1 MAIAE
6 ERFPTTTVKVIGIL
20 WILRRTNNMIADNII
35 CSVEDDDFAMSGYK
49 VGDFSDAEL
58 EMIVNEMR
66 ESLCTDA
73 FYHAF
78 HDAIQ
83 FVINERNSN

>member
-6 ERFPTTTVKVIGIL
+6 KRFLIMTVKVIGIL
-20 WILRRTNNMIADNII
+20 WTWGRMNNMIADNII
-35 CSVEDDDFAMSGYK
+35 CSVEDSDFHMAGYK
-49 VGDFSDAEL
+49 VRDFSDTEL
-58 EMIVNEMR
+58 EMIVDEMR

-83 FVINERNSN
+83 TVINKRNSN

>member
-1 MAIAE
+1 
-6 ERFPTTTVKVIGIL
+6 
-20 WILRRTNNMIADNII
+20 MIANNII
-35 CSVEDDDFAMSGYK
+35 VSVEDDDFAMSGYK

-66 ESLCTDA
+66 DSLCTDA

-78 HDAIQ
+78 HDAIKT
-83 FVINERNSN
+83 VINEKNTNRKSSFFDINKYP

>member
-1 MAIAE
+1 
-6 ERFPTTTVKVIGIL
+6 
-20 WILRRTNNMIADNII
+20 MIADNII
-35 CSVEDDDFAMSGYK
+35 CSVEDDDFHMAGYK

-58 EMIVNEMR
+58 ETIVNEMR
-66 ESLCTDA
+66 DTLCTDA

-83 FVINERNSN
+83 VVLRERNNSELSQMMWGIS